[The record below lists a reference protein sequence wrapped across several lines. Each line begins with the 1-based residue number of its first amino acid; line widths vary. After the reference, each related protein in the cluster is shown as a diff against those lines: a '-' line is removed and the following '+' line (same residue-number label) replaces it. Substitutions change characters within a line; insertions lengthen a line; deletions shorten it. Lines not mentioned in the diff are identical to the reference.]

1 MKIKLGIKAWLTLS
15 AMVLSLVVISGCNDE
30 NTPSTPPSN
39 PAPSTGTGKAP
50 EPSKKPDTPAPTPPT
65 PLTDK
70 AKEPG
75 KM

>member
-1 MKIKLGIKAWLTLS
+1 VKIKLGIKAWSTLS

-39 PAPSTGTGKAP
+39 PAPSTGKAP
-50 EPSKKPDTPAPTPPT
+50 EGAKKPDTPATTPPA
-65 PLTDK
+65 PSTDK